1 VIFLRV
7 MEMKDQIKSELKK
20 ILPDRVVRSLQEFR
34 QHNKPERAL
43 LIKMAALRQIGV
55 RPKLVPPTSRSLLF
69 VCYGNIMR
77 SPMCEALMRRA
88 VADSEGFRIASAG
101 LNATSARPAHPWAV
115 EAAREFGIRMETHR
129 ARMLDV
135 EMVEKADA
143 VLVMD
148 FQNYVQVVSKYP
160 NSKKKAFFLGA
171 YANDAQ
177 GIEIRDPYYLGL
189 EATSHCFG
197 VLNLCISALLE
208 SMRRNPGAAT
218 RSKNAPAA
226 SLGPLA
232 DPGRETRYRGIVDVS
247 FQGDGQN
254 AALLAPEVESQ

>member
-1 VIFLRV
+1 

-34 QHNKPERAL
+34 QRNKPERAL
-43 LIKMAALRQIGV
+43 LIKVAALRQIGV
-55 RPKLVPPTSRSLLF
+55 RPKLVPPTARSLLF

-88 VADSEGFRIASAG
+88 VTGSEGFRIASAG
-101 LNATSARPAHPWAV
+101 LSATPARPAHPWAV
-115 EAAREFGIRMETHR
+115 EAAREFGIRLENHR

-148 FQNYVQVVSKYP
+148 FRNYVQVVSKYP
-160 NSKKKAFFLGA
+160 NSKKKTFFLGA

-189 EATSHCFG
+189 EATSRCFH
-197 VLNLCISALLE
+197 VLNQCISALLD
-208 SMRRNPGAAT
+208 SVRPKVGAAPRT
-218 RSKNAPAA
+218 TNGAA
-226 SLGPLA
+226 VNLGPPA
-232 DPGRETRYRGIVDVS
+232 DPARETRCREILDVS
-247 FQGDGQN
+247 
-254 AALLAPEVESQ
+254 

>member
-1 VIFLRV
+1 
-7 MEMKDQIKSELKK
+7 MKDQIKSELKK
-20 ILPDRVVRSLQEFR
+20 ILPDGVVRSLQEFR

-55 RPKLVPPTSRSLLF
+55 RPKLVPPTARSLLF
-69 VCYGNIMR
+69 VCHGNIMR
-77 SPMCEALMRRA
+77 SPMCEALMGRA
-88 VADSEGFRIASAG
+88 VTGSEGFRIASAG

-115 EAAREFGIRMETHR
+115 EAAREFGVRLENHR

-148 FQNYVQVVSKYP
+148 FRNYVQVASKYP
-160 NSKKKAFFLGA
+160 NSKKKTFFLGA

-189 EATSHCFG
+189 EATSRCFH

-208 SMRRNPGAAT
+208 SVRPNVGAAPRT
-218 RSKNAPAA
+218 TNGAAANLAP
-226 SLGPLA
+226 PA
-232 DPGRETRYRGIVDVS
+232 DPGCRGILDVS
-247 FQGDGQN
+247 
-254 AALLAPEVESQ
+254 

>member
-1 VIFLRV
+1 
-7 MEMKDQIKSELKK
+7 MKDQIKSELKK

-55 RPKLVPPTSRSLLF
+55 RPKLVPPSARSLLF

-77 SPMCEALMRRA
+77 SPMCEALMCRA
-88 VADSEGFRIASAG
+88 VAGSEDFCIASAG

-115 EAAREFGIRMETHR
+115 EAAREFGIRLETHR
-129 ARMLDV
+129 ARILDV

-148 FQNYVQVVSKYP
+148 FRNYVQVVSKYP
-160 NSKKKAFFLGA
+160 NSKKKTFFLGA

-177 GIEIRDPYYLGL
+177 AIEIRDPYYLGL
-189 EATSHCFG
+189 EATSRCFH
-197 VLNLCISALLE
+197 VLNLCISRLLE
-208 SMRRNPGAAT
+208 SVRRNVGAAT
-218 RSKNAPAA
+218 RTKDGAA
-226 SLGPLA
+226 ACLGPSA
-232 DPGRETRYRGIVDVS
+232 DPTRETRGRGILDVS
-247 FQGDGQN
+247 
-254 AALLAPEVESQ
+254 